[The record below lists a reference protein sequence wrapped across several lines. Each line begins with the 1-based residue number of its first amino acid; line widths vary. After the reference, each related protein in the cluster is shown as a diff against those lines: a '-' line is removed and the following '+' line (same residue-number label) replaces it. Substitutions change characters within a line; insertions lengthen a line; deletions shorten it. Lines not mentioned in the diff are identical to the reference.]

1 MLTCKSFQ
9 NSPQEVAGTGLT
21 RQIKISGP
29 ELIFYYLLHLAN
41 LILGMTVFTL
51 LIHFDQ
57 EYARTIEKVRA
68 ASGFSMSAMIF
79 HVCPAALLI
88 SGLSKLAYHRW
99 AEPWKKMGSSE
110 KWTDH
115 QCLPKP
121 KSKIVSKMIRFLDA
135 DIPEQDIP
143 NADIPDADIPE
154 QDILEHEATEPNIP
168 GPVVQNIHVEE

>member
-9 NSPQEVAGTGLT
+9 NSPQEVAGTGLR

-41 LILGMTVFTL
+41 LILGMTVFAL

-57 EYARTIEKVRA
+57 KYASTIEKVRA
-68 ASGFSMSAMIF
+68 ASGFSMSALIF
-79 HVCPAALLI
+79 HVCPAALL
-88 SGLSKLAYHRW
+88 LSAFTKLAYHRW

-110 KWTDH
+110 KWTAQ

-121 KSKIVSKMIRFLDA
+121 KSKIVSKKINFLDA
-135 DIPEQDIP
+135 DIPELDILDADISEQDIP
-143 NADIPDADIPE
+143 
-154 QDILEHEATEPNIP
+154 EHEAPEPTSP